1 MVDFIDK
8 SGKENRSKVLMDY
21 SAFFLSILS
30 ILVIVVSIFFYLA
43 TIQTD
48 IAVIKTKQE
57 FFKVQLERVLSGDET
72 SNYSKNKGKYYGD

>member
-21 SAFFLSILS
+21 SAFFVSIIT
-30 ILVIVVSIFFYLA
+30 ILGTLVGIFFYLA
-43 TIQTD
+43 AIQTD

-57 FFKVQLERVLSGDET
+57 FFKVQLEQVLSEDKT
-72 SNYSKNKGKYYGD
+72 SNYSN